1 MTMILVALLG
11 LVGTVA
17 ITAVTTRFYL
27 EVIGM
32 PMLTEAERAVRRLLE
47 VVE

>member
-1 MTMILVALLG
+1 MTMILEALLG

-32 PMLTEAERAVRRLLE
+32 PVLTEAEWAASSRE
-47 VVE
+47 KE

>member
-1 MTMILVALLG
+1 MNPILETLLG

-47 VVE
+47 VGE

>member
-1 MTMILVALLG
+1 MNPILEGLLALA
-11 LVGTVA
+11 GTVA

-32 PMLTEAERAVRRLLE
+32 PVLTEAEWAVRRLLE
-47 VVE
+47 VGE

>member
-1 MTMILVALLG
+1 MTMILEGLLG

-47 VVE
+47 VGE